1 VLAGMTPPEWEITV
15 IDENLGIPDY
25 SAMDRPDLVGITAF
39 TSQAGRAYELASNFR
54 DKGVLV
60 IMGGIH
66 ATMCVD
72 EASKYFDSVVT
83 GEAESIWPRV
93 LEDARTGALK
103 HLYMGVHLD
112 MNKVPI
118 ARHELLP
125 SGYRFGSIQISRGC
139 PLNCSFCSVTAFNG
153 GKYRVRPIDKI
164 IEELKLIKEKYVL
177 IVDDNLIGTKKE
189 HAERAKELFRA
200 MIKEK
205 INKSWCTQV
214 TINMADDEE
223 LLKLA
228 SKSGCFGVFIGFES
242 STREGLEELNK
253 KFNISRINGFTEAV
267 RRIRSHGILVTGSF
281 IMGLDVD
288 GKGIG
293 RQIAEAS
300 MRYEVDFLNLLYMTP
315 LPGTRLW
322 NEMKSADRIAANN
335 FPDDWKYYTLIFPV
349 AKYKNLSWEDMI
361 RENYEANSN
370 FYSYRNIGKRMIKN
384 LLHFRMFLITL
395 IGNFTYRNNAVNNFF
410 GKFKELDL
418 FRGQSMNCLADI
430 EYKE

>member
-15 IDENLGIPDY
+15 VDENLGIPDY
-25 SAMDRPDLVGITAF
+25 SVMDRPDLVGITAF

-54 DKGVLV
+54 DKGVRV

-72 EASKYFDSVVT
+72 EALKYVDSVVT

-93 LEDARTGALK
+93 LNDARKGALK
-103 HLYMGVHLD
+103 RLYMGVHLD
-112 MNKVPI
+112 MDKVPI
-118 ARHELLP
+118 ARHDLLP

-153 GKYRVRPIDKI
+153 GKYRFRPIDKI

-189 HAERAKELFRA
+189 HAERAKELFGA

-205 INKSWCTQV
+205 INKIWCTQV
-214 TINMADDEE
+214 TINIADDDE
-223 LLKLA
+223 LLRLA
-228 SKSGCFGVFIGFES
+228 AKSGCFGVFIGFES

-253 KFNISRINGFTEAV
+253 KFNISRINGFSEAI

-288 GKGIG
+288 GKGVG
-293 RQIAEAS
+293 RQIANAS
-300 MRYEVDFLNLLYMTP
+300 MKYGVDFLNLLYMTP
-315 LPGTRLW
+315 LPGTHLW

-335 FPDDWKYYTLIFPV
+335 FPEDWKYYTLIFPV
-349 AKYKNLSWEDMI
+349 ARYKNLSWEDMI
-361 RENYEANSN
+361 NENYEANSN
-370 FYSYRNIGKRMIKN
+370 FYSYRNISKRMIKN

-418 FRGQSMNCLADI
+418 SRGQSMNYRAD
-430 EYKE
+430 KE